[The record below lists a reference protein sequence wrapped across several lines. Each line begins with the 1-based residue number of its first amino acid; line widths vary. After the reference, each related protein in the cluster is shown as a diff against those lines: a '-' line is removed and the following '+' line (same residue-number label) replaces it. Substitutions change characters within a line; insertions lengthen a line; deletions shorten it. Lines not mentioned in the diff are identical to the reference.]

1 MGQRSWQ
8 RMERLQNASGRR
20 GKQAGTR
27 AGTRAGGVALLGLG
41 LMALAACSEPVD
53 CGAEPGRCL
62 PAAYGA
68 ATTALRGPVQ
78 ALRPQPVAADAN
90 SLKALAAPT
99 AQLKPLPPG
108 AKRLRAIPPT
118 DTMAARS
125 RDGAVA
131 QVRDDA
137 AAAVTAPVD
146 RARAIRAALKDA
158 VPALKARD
166 FEALKAKASQR
177 FAQNIPEIQAKY
189 ADRFWR
195 HAEKYVPVFTGP
207 PPTIDLEDQG
217 DGRVQAKITAPDT
230 TELRCIL
237 VQEAGSW
244 KIDRF

>member
-1 MGQRSWQ
+1 
-8 RMERLQNASGRR
+8 
-20 GKQAGTR
+20 
-27 AGTRAGGVALLGLG
+27 
-41 LMALAACSEPVD
+41 
-53 CGAEPGRCL
+53 
-62 PAAYGA
+62 
-68 ATTALRGPVQ
+68 VQ

>member
-1 MGQRSWQ
+1 MGQRSWH
-8 RMERLQNASGRR
+8 RMGQLQYASGRR
-20 GKQAGTR
+20 GARTQAWI
-27 AGTRAGGVALLGLG
+27 GGVALLGLG
-41 LMALAACSEPVD
+41 LVALGACSEPVD

-62 PAAYGA
+62 PPAYGA
-68 ATTALRGPVQ
+68 STPALRGPAQ
-78 ALRPQPVAADAN
+78 ALRPQPVASDAN
-90 SLKALAAPT
+90 SPKALAAPV
-99 AQLKPLPPG
+99 AQLRPLPAG

-118 DTMAARS
+118 DTLAARS

-137 AAAVTAPVD
+137 AAAVTAPMD

-189 ADRFWR
+189 AERFWR
-195 HAEKYVPVFTGP
+195 HADKYVPVLTGA
-207 PPTIDLEDQG
+207 PPTIELEDQG

-237 VQEAGSW
+237 VQEGGSW

>member
-1 MGQRSWQ
+1 MGQRSWH
-8 RMERLQNASGRR
+8 RMERLQKAPGRCSKAT
-20 GKQAGTR
+20 GAQAWGI
-27 AGTRAGGVALLGLG
+27 ALLGLG
-41 LMALAACSEPVD
+41 LAALAACSEPVD

-62 PAAYGA
+62 PPAYGA
-68 ATTALRGPVQ
+68 ATTAVRGPIQ
-78 ALRPQPVAADAN
+78 ALRPQPVAEEAN
-90 SLKALAAPT
+90 SLKDLAAPA
-99 AQLKPLPPG
+99 AQPRPLPPG

-118 DTMAARS
+118 DTLAARS

-137 AAAVTAPVD
+137 AAAVAAPVD
-146 RARAIRAALKDA
+146 RSRAIRAALKDV

-177 FAQNIPEIQAKY
+177 FAQNIPDIQAKY
-189 ADRFWR
+189 AERFWR
-195 HAEKYVPVFTGP
+195 HADKYVPVLTGA
-207 PPTIDLEDQG
+207 PPTIELEDQG